1 MPRRFRLSNDTQV
14 CQRLMTSPEFK
25 LGTEV
30 AELKSSARLHSCGQ
44 KLCQRPLTANSAG
57 VLTLMSVPR
66 EASLYSYV
74 RLLPM
79 NRPAKTFNRYT

>member
-14 CQRLMTSPEFK
+14 CQRLVTSPEFK

-44 KLCQRPLTANSAG
+44 KALSAPTDCKFCRSAD
-57 VLTLMSVPR
+57 VNERAT
-66 EASLYSYV
+66 
-74 RLLPM
+74 
-79 NRPAKTFNRYT
+79 